1 MRGTSKRSNAPVMES
16 GVNTLDDWSE
26 KVCPACASKMGDS
39 APLSGGRETVAS
51 ADDMSEWVTSEVK

>member
-1 MRGTSKRSNAPVMES
+1 MES

-39 APLSGGRETVAS
+39 APLTGGGETVAS